1 MEQRL
6 RPVADRVPK
15 APVVKLTENLAWE
28 ARRHGISL
36 FSVHPGLLPI
46 GLTEAALSGAAA
58 CSPAEAAIS
67 EWTRGELA
75 AGRGTDPA
83 RAVELIVRLLR
94 GPYAALSGRTSRFR
108 TTSTSCSN
116 GSTRSGRASCI
127 SSGCDSSPPDASRD
141 GRVGGRF
148 V

>member
-28 ARRHGISL
+28 ARRHGISV

-94 GPYAALSGRTSRFR
+94 GPYAALSGRHLSVQDDVDELLERIDEI
-108 TTSTSCSN
+108 
-116 GSTRSGRASCI
+116 RARELYLL
-127 SSGCDSSPPDASRD
+127 GMRQLAA
-141 GRVGGRF
+141 
-148 V
+148 